1 MIILDDNEKVDGLEP
16 IDDKDENQEE
26 SENTDN
32 YDDVNDAENLE
43 DEEYDNDSDD
53 DEEEENSVN
62 DQIIIQPRASLL
74 NSYNDMSES
83 FPKWDLMP
91 PAVPIKRVRRK

>member
-1 MIILDDNEKVDGLEP
+1 MPDDEDVEDSE
-16 IDDKDENQEE
+16 DDDDDYDE
-26 SENTDN
+26 D
-32 YDDVNDAENLE
+32 
-43 DEEYDNDSDD
+43 DSDD
-53 DEEEENSVN
+53 DYDDEEDDEEEETEEENSVN